1 MTNYKK
7 KTSMM
12 DHMTDA
18 KYTYIFIIFIMLS
31 TVLISVSND
40 NNLNGLANFM
50 YYVLFIGGLS
60 IILLAYFKRY
70 YEDRNGI
77 AEPIRWSVTSVSLV
91 LYILFISFS
100 RIINYKNDT
109 LLNNL
114 YSYIENDGLTTF
126 ILMIPG
132 RWVLITKFMKT

>member
-1 MTNYKK
+1 MTNYRK

-18 KYTYIFIIFIMLS
+18 KYTYILIIFIMLS
-31 TVLISVSND
+31 TVLISICND

-70 YEDRNGI
+70 Y
-77 AEPIRWSVTSVSLV
+77 T
-91 LYILFISFS
+91 
-100 RIINYKNDT
+100 
-109 LLNNL
+109 
-114 YSYIENDGLTTF
+114 
-126 ILMIPG
+126 
-132 RWVLITKFMKT
+132 

>member
-7 KTSMM
+7 KTSMI

-18 KYTYIFIIFIMLS
+18 KYTYVFIIFVMLS
-31 TVLISVSND
+31 TILIGVCND
-40 NNLNGLANFM
+40 NNLFGLANFM

-77 AEPIRWSVTSVSLV
+77 AEPIR
-91 LYILFISFS
+91 
-100 RIINYKNDT
+100 
-109 LLNNL
+109 
-114 YSYIENDGLTTF
+114 
-126 ILMIPG
+126 
-132 RWVLITKFMKT
+132 